1 MRSFTLFSLGFGAVA
16 TVLVAN
22 AAIGQGSSSP
32 FKGHNSNA
40 PLAWSADRIEIQD
53 AVGRVMLTGGVVA
66 KQDNLTMSAGRVT
79 IAYNKGGSG
88 VSVDRLD
95 AAGGVSFTRGSDLA
109 RGDFAV
115 YDLQRKLITLVGNVS
130 LRQDRGEVR
139 GGRLVIDLNT
149 SRGTLGGGGGAPAG
163 VSPNSPD
170 APQPS
175 GGRVSGSF
183 EVSKGK

>member
-1 MRSFTLFSLGFGAVA
+1 MRSLSLFGIGFGAA
-16 TVLVAN
+16 AAVLAVN

-32 FKGHNSNA
+32 FRGHNSNA

-53 AVGRVMLTGGVVA
+53 AIGRVMLTGGVVA
-66 KQDNLTMSAGRVT
+66 KQDALTMSAGRVT

-88 VSVDRLD
+88 VSVERLD
-95 AAGGVSFTRGSDLA
+95 AAGGVSFTRGSDVA

-115 YDLQRKLITLVGNVS
+115 YDLQKKLITLVGNVS
-130 LRQDRGEVR
+130 LRQSRGDVR

-149 SRGTLGGGGGAPAG
+149 NRGTLGGSGSAP
-163 VSPNSPD
+163 SPSTSANPD

-175 GGRVSGSF
+175 GGRVSGTF
-183 EVSKGK
+183 EVSKGN